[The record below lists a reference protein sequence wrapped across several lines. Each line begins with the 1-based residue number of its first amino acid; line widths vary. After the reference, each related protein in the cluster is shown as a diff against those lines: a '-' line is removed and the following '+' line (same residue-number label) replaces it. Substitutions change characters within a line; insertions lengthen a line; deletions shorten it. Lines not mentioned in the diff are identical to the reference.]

1 MNGYVMECR
10 GKRYATNA
18 DNIMEA
24 EEKFFTHLGN
34 VDLDV
39 KCKITQ
45 VDSLEALND
54 KTEII
59 FF

>member
-18 DNIMEA
+18 DNILEA
-24 EEKFFTHLGN
+24 EEKLFTHLGN
-34 VDLDV
+34 VDLNIS
-39 KCKITQ
+39 CKISQ

-54 KTEII
+54 KKDII